1 MMPDIMGQSV
11 DRLITLEIRNRA
23 MNIGVMSRL
32 YEAALSEAGGR
43 PLTTLAA
50 EGLFERVHRGDVVFI
65 ITGAGYP
72 PAMPKGESDG
82 PPGAAALGK
91 VLYYGIG
98 AIPAF
103 LSEEIHAEPIVAAA
117 EAAGVM
123 IRPFEEARERR
134 LGGVIETAPS
144 VQEDVADWASEV
156 FDRYRP
162 KVLISTERLGPNEKG
177 IVHGATGLGRQQL
190 GHLIDLAPLMDESRK
205 RNVFSIGIGD
215 NGNEF
220 GFGRIHE
227 TVKEVMPHG
236 KKCQCPCGAGMATVV
251 KTDVLIPASVSN
263 WGCYGVEAMLAFML
277 KNRDLMHTPEEEKRV
292 LLACLD
298 AGGLEA
304 RYCTRRFIVDGMPG
318 ETSMAVVGLLNDI
331 VRINLAPP
339 DRGVAH

>member
-1 MMPDIMGQSV
+1 MGQFV

-23 MNIGVMSRL
+23 MNIGVMGRL
-32 YEAALSEAGGR
+32 YEAALLEAGGR

-50 EGLFERVHRGDVVFI
+50 EGLIKHVGKGDSVFI

-72 PAMPKGESDG
+72 PVMPKGESDG
-82 PPGAAALGK
+82 PPGAAALAK
-91 VLYYGIG
+91 ILYYGIG
-98 AIPAF
+98 AVPIF
-103 LSEEIHAEPIVAAA
+103 VSEQLHKDPIVASS

-123 IRPFEEARERR
+123 IRSFEEAKERR
-134 LGGVIETAPS
+134 LGGVMATAPNS
-144 VQEDVADWASEV
+144 QEEVAGWAAEI

-162 KVLISTERLGPNEKG
+162 KALISTERLGPNEKG
-177 IVHGATGLGRQQL
+177 VVHGATGLGKQL
-190 GHLIDLAPLMDESRK
+190 GPLIDLSPLIDESHK
-205 RNVFSIGIGD
+205 GGVFSIGIGD

-227 TVKEVMPHG
+227 TVKAVMPYG
-236 KKCQCPCGAGMATVV
+236 GKCQCPCGAGMATVV

-263 WGCYGVEAMLAFML
+263 WGCYGIEAMLAFML

-304 RYCTRRFIVDGMPG
+304 RYCTKRFIVDGMPG
-318 ETSMAVVGLLNDI
+318 ETSMALIRLLGDM